1 MPDSRRAAPTDFP
14 AAGRALAAAF
24 ADDPVW
30 SWLGTPRAWSRHAPR
45 WFETV
50 ARQQQRGHGEVLV
63 DGDGHGAAIWASP
76 GHWETK
82 PADVLRMTPI
92 AARMFGTG
100 LVRALRTL
108 SYMEKHHPAE
118 PHWYLSLLGTMPAA
132 QGKGIGSTLVTEIT
146 RRCDE
151 DGVPAYL
158 ESSKESNIAFY
169 ARHGFEL
176 RGQIDLPGGP
186 PVWPMWRDPRLPSAV

>member
-1 MPDSRRAAPTDFP
+1 MPESSRATPADLP

-30 SWLGTPRAWSRHAPR
+30 SWLVPPKAWSRLAPR
-45 WFETV
+45 WFALV
-50 ARQQQRGHGEVLV
+50 AGQQLRGHGEVLV
-63 DGDGHGAAIWASP
+63 DGDGLGAAIWASP

-82 PADVLRMTPI
+82 PTDVVRMAPI

-108 SYMEKHHPAE
+108 SFMEKHHPAE
-118 PHWYLSLLGTMPAA
+118 PHWYLSLLGTAPAA
-132 QGKGIGSTLVTEIT
+132 QGRGIGSALVTDIT

-151 DGVPAYL
+151 NGIPAYL

-169 ARHGFEL
+169 ARHGFEV
-176 RGQIDLPGGP
+176 REQVSLPGGP
-186 PVWPMWRDPRLPSAV
+186 PVWPMWREPRPPLTD